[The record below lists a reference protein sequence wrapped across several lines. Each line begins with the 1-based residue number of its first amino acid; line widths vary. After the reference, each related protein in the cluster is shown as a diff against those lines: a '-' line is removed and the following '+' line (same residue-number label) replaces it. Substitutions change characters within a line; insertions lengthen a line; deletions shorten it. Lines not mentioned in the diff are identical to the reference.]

1 MTQQIDGLRSIS
13 NSIDLGP
20 TGSLQLT
27 FAKLQ
32 LSLAETNKSKAME
45 RIDAIY
51 ASQDEQK
58 AVSRMLN
65 DARAAKAAVSDGKK
79 VNDKNYSAMT
89 DEMKTYMDAKGLAY
103 DKTGNDNLHTEK
115 EWDVAIESLKAHLDT
130 LGTGTQ
136 QEMVFVQDY
145 MGQYNS
151 FMQGANSVIQQHN
164 ETTRSLANVR

>member
-1 MTQQIDGLRSIS
+1 MSQVDGLRSIS

-32 LSLAETNKSKAME
+32 LSLAEMNKGKAME

-58 AVSRMLN
+58 AVSKMLN
-65 DARAAKAAVSDGKK
+65 DARALKSEIDGKK
-79 VNDKNYSAMT
+79 NAAGNEWNLMPD
-89 DEMKTYMDAKGLAY
+89 DMKKYMDANGLAY
-103 DKTGNDNLHTEK
+103 DKTGNDNKHNSK
-115 EWDVAIESLKAHLDT
+115 EWDLAIESLKAHLDT